1 MIALFALAFAAPTV
15 DTIEVLDARGR
26 WRSVDAS
33 GEAVVVREGAEVP
46 LERGMELAEGELLR
60 TAMARVAVELDSGE
74 RLHLAAGT
82 ELELGERTVLQSLGE
97 LYLQLKA
104 PFEVRYVD
112 VEATVEGTR
121 FWVGG
126 EPAEVRVGVQEGA
139 VRVASGGEDVL
150 VLAGEIATGRPGE
163 APTAPTE
170 WAAPKQDLGDL
181 WRVGRPRAE
190 LVLLGAYALD
200 GDKIAAGRLQARR
213 ALAPATTALV
223 GTAFEGGAGSV
234 RVPLELGLELGPEH
248 LTFGYSLVTAY
259 EVARLDCP
267 GEYRAV
273 HVGGSAQIR
282 LRRMLGDRVAMHGIG
297 RVGFVGAPT
306 VTLELGFGLG
316 L

>member
-1 MIALFALAFAAPTV
+1 MILLAALASAAPTV
-15 DTIEVLDARGR
+15 DAIEVLDARGR
-26 WRSVDAS
+26 WTPVGSS
-33 GEAVVVREGAEVP
+33 GEAVVVRGEAEVP
-46 LERGMELAEGELLR
+46 LQQGMELAEGELLR

-82 ELELGERTVLQSLGE
+82 ELELRERTVMQSLGE

-126 EPAEVRVGVQEGA
+126 EPAEVHVGVQEGA

-150 VLAGEIATGRPGE
+150 VLPGEIATGKPGE
-163 APTAPTE
+163 APTAPADWTTRR
-170 WAAPKQDLGDL
+170 ADMADL

-190 LVLLGAYALD
+190 LVLLGAFALD
-200 GDKIAAGRLQARR
+200 RDKIAGGRLQARR
-213 ALAPATTALV
+213 AVGPAASALV
-223 GTAFEGGAGSV
+223 GTAFEGGSGSF
-234 RVPLELGLELGPEH
+234 RVPLELGLELGPES
-248 LTFGYSLVTAY
+248 LLFGYSLVTAY
-259 EVARLDCP
+259 DVSRLDCA

-273 HVGGSAQIR
+273 HVGGTGQIR
-282 LRRMLGDRVAMHGIG
+282 VRRELGDRLSVHGIG
-297 RVGFVGAPT
+297 RVGWVGAPT